1 MIKLIIEKELREIIG
16 STKFAV
22 TFGVCSLLIV
32 LSFYVG
38 GRNYQ
43 IGMEQYE
50 AGNRENL
57 RKMEGITD
65 WTDVRERRIL
75 LPPQPITSLVMG
87 VSNDIGRN
95 IGVRGR
101 GELDAEDSK
110 YGEDPIYAVFR
121 FVDLDFIFQI
131 VLSLFAILFAYDAV
145 NGEKERG
152 TLRLTFAN
160 AVPRGS
166 YILGK
171 IFGSFLA
178 LAIPLIIPILM
189 GALILIIMKIPLLG
203 SDWVRLALVVVA
215 GYLYFGAILAISLF
229 ISAST
234 EKPSS
239 SFLLALIIWIL
250 SVMVIPRTAVLLA
263 GRAVDVPSVDEIS
276 SKKSRYSAALWQ
288 DDRKKMADFHAAE
301 GVAPDQMMKEFQ
313 KFMSG
318 MNDEREKKESEFA
331 ERLNEERRN
340 RQILQEKAAF
350 GLARISPAA
359 TFSLASTAIA
369 GTGIHLK
376 DEYKRS
382 AEEYQKSF
390 AEFIKGKTG
399 VTPSGGLIF
408 MISVGGE
415 ESKKIPI
422 NPMEIPKFEFRQP
435 PLRESLGDAAIDF
448 GILAL
453 FDLIFFAGAFIA
465 FSRYDVR

>member
-1 MIKLIIEKELREIIG
+1 MEKELREIIG

-65 WTDVRERRIL
+65 WMDVREHRIL

-95 IGVRGR
+95 IEVRGR
-101 GELDAEDSK
+101 GELNAEDSR

-166 YILGK
+166 YILSK

-178 LAIPLIIPILM
+178 LAIPLLVPILT
-189 GALILIIMKIPLLG
+189 GALILIIMKIPLHG
-203 SDWVRLALVVVA
+203 SDWMRLGLVVAA

-229 ISAST
+229 VSALT

-250 SVMVIPRTAVLLA
+250 SVMVIPRTAVLIA

-276 SKKSRYSAALWQ
+276 SKKSRYSASLWQ
-288 DDRKKMADFHAAE
+288 DDRKRMADFQAPE
-301 GVAPDQMMKEFQ
+301 GATPDQMMKEFQ
-313 KFMSG
+313 KFISG

-382 AEEYQKSF
+382 AEEYQHAF

-399 VTPSGGLIF
+399 VTPSGGFIF
-408 MISVGGE
+408 RISVGGE
-415 ESKKIPI
+415 EGKKVPI
-422 NPMEIPKFEFRQP
+422 NPMEIPKYEFQQQT
-435 PLRESLGDAAIDF
+435 LKEGLGVAAVDF

-453 FDLIFFAGAFIA
+453 FDLVFFAGAFIA